1 MMKKITMLTM
11 AGMLAIPATAQAKD
25 FLTFSGTATLGY
37 GIGDVSG
44 LGAASGDL
52 DAWSLDVETDIGIGD
67 AWNVG
72 VDLGYADGNADFTP
86 LGPNIGADGFEFS
99 IEPSYHLPNGA
110 YVGVY
115 YGYADVNVSGIVL
128 PFVGTGFDADA
139 YGIFGGYEG
148 QRLWVEG
155 FAGRSDVSGA
165 FPFSTAGDDYGVAA
179 SYQFGS
185 RTEVFASLLNTNVT
199 LGGAT
204 TNLTAISAG
213 AEYDFTNSL
222 SAYGALSNLRVDVAG
237 FAPDVSAFGG
247 VIGVAYDFNNTSL
260 PITLNAEYSHTE
272 TDQNGLIGPPG
283 IDPSVDRFSVGVTIA
298 LNGGSGRILNSNTNV
313 ARGEYRSVIEAL
325 GNLY

>member
-1 MMKKITMLTM
+1 MKNKITMLTM
-11 AGMLAIPATAQAKD
+11 AGMLALPATAQAQEY
-25 FLTFSGTATLGY
+25 LSFSGTATLGY
-37 GIGDVSG
+37 GFGDVSNIG
-44 LGAASGDL
+44 GTSGDL

-67 AWNVG
+67 TWNIG

-99 IEPSYHLPNGA
+99 LEPSYRLQNGA

-115 YGYADVNVSGIVL
+115 YGFADVSVSGIVL

-165 FPFSTAGDDYGVAA
+165 FPFKTAGDDYGVAA

-185 RTEVFASLLNTNVT
+185 RTEVFGSLLNSNLT
-199 LGGAT
+199 LGGASV
-204 TNLTAISAG
+204 NLTAISAG
-213 AEYDFTNSL
+213 AEYDFTDSL
-222 SAYGALSNLRVDVAG
+222 SVYGALSNLRGDLPFA
-237 FAPDVSAFGG
+237 APDISALGG
-247 VIGVAYDFNNTSL
+247 TVGVAYDFKNSSV
-260 PITLNAEYSHTE
+260 PVTLNAEYSYTE
-272 TDQNGLIGPPG
+272 IDQNGLIGPPG
-283 IDPSVDRFSVGVTIA
+283 LDPTVDRFSIGVTIA

-313 ARGEYRSVIEAL
+313 ARGEYRSVLEAI